1 MSTRNH
7 LTDRVN
13 AADVAHIKA
22 LNRSGMSPAE
32 IARRYDMSDASAAR
46 ILRPDTWT
54 AKQHRIWG
62 GGAEPLLDDPEQVVV
77 PLNPE
82 PTTRAEPMKPDK
94 PAKIGLMK
102 QVRMFDDV
110 RNELHDGLKR
120 LKHTGTIKPAI
131 YDEMIDEML
140 DELASWKSNSK

>member
-1 MSTRNH
+1 M
-7 LTDRVN
+7 
-13 AADVAHIKA
+13 
-22 LNRSGMSPAE
+22 
-32 IARRYDMSDASAAR
+32 
-46 ILRPDTWT
+46 
-54 AKQHRIWG
+54 
-62 GGAEPLLDDPEQVVV
+62 LDDPEQVVV